1 MNNINSQLRATL
13 ATAMHHLEIQLRIL
27 DRLLREEESYP
38 LWVWHEK
45 DPFKARVQVRQIVTA
60 IDYRDGQD
68 PISTCICPALV
79 GVSYTTLET
88 IHHVNQAKADL
99 QEALKSIDGIKIEEQ
114 NQEMGTSLLRPLIKI
129 ALASLGHAR
138 LHRRQATRKFVILEQ
153 VPESVSF
160 IWSRLPKIESIDI
173 EEARRRLEVRLEKA
187 QSNPLLIKADLS
199 RLDRLAFNERLA
211 IVNPPHI
218 HPRANIAWR
227 IIEEKRTRR
236 AQKRAVLPIFYPATR
251 YDRLP
256 RLRPLPEEPPLPGL
270 RLRRNDA
277 TIETTPFLLTIR
289 AHRYMSFA

>member
-1 MNNINSQLRATL
+1 MSNINSQLRATL
-13 ATAMHHLEIQLRIL
+13 ATAMHHLEVQLRIL
-27 DRLLREEESYP
+27 DRLLKEEESYP

-45 DPFKARVQVRQIVTA
+45 DPSRARVRVRQIVTA

-68 PISTCICPALV
+68 PVSTRICPGLV
-79 GVSYTTLET
+79 GVSYTTLEA
-88 IHHVNQAKADL
+88 ICHANQAKAGL
-99 QEALKSIDGIKIEEQ
+99 QEALKNIDGIKIEEQ
-114 NQEMGTSLLRPLIKI
+114 DQEMGISLLRPLIKI

-153 VPESVSF
+153 TPESVSF

-187 QSNPLLIKADLS
+187 QGNPLLIKADLS
-199 RLDRLAFNERLA
+199 RLDRLISNERLA

-218 HPRANIAWR
+218 HPRANIAWAM
-227 IIEEKRTRR
+227 EEKTTRR

-251 YDRLP
+251 YDHLP

-289 AHRYMSFA
+289 AHRYMSFS

>member
-1 MNNINSQLRATL
+1 MNNVNSQLRATL
-13 ATAMHHLEIQLRIL
+13 ATAMHHLEAQLGVL
-27 DRLLREEESYP
+27 DRLLKEEESYP

-45 DPFKARVQVRQIVTA
+45 DPSKARLQVRQIVTA

-68 PISTCICPALV
+68 PVSTRICPALV
-79 GVSYTTLET
+79 GVSCATLEA
-88 IHHVNQAKADL
+88 IRHANQAKADL
-99 QEALKSIDGIKIEEQ
+99 QKALKSIDGIKIEEQ
-114 NQEMGTSLLRPLIKI
+114 NQETGTFLLRPLIKI

-153 VPESVSF
+153 TPESVSF

-173 EEARRRLEVRLEKA
+173 EEARRRLEARLEKV
-187 QSNPLLIKADLS
+187 QGNPVLIKADLS
-199 RLDRLAFNERLA
+199 RLDRLVSNERLA

-218 HPRANIAWR
+218 HPRANIAWT
-227 IIEEKRTRR
+227 IEKKTTRR
-236 AQKRAVLPIFYPATR
+236 GQKRAVLPIFYPSTR

-256 RLRPLPEEPPLPGL
+256 RLRPLPEEPPLPGS